1 MKRKVTLEQ
10 AEEALGLGA
19 LAARKEGGI
28 IAGKEPEAE
37 TPPAPPRA
45 KKKPEEVQLSIYVHK
60 DLHRQVKIALAEDGR
75 TLTGLLT
82 EYLNDWLKNR

>member
-19 LAARKEGGI
+19 LAARKEGGVI
-28 IAGKEPEAE
+28 SEKEPEA
-37 TPPAPPRA
+37 PAAPRA

>member
-10 AEEALGLGA
+10 AEESLGLAA
-19 LAARKEGGI
+19 LAARKEGGV
-28 IAGKEPEAE
+28 IAEKEPEAQ
-37 TPPAPPRA
+37 TPPAPARA
-45 KKKPEEVQLSIYVHK
+45 KKKEDEVQLSIYVHK
-60 DLHRQVKIALAEDGR
+60 DLHRRVKIALAEDGR

>member
-10 AEEALGLGA
+10 AEESLGLGA
-19 LAARKEGGI
+19 LAARKEGGV
-28 IAGKEPEAE
+28 IAEKEPEAQ
-37 TPPAPPRA
+37 TAPAPRA

-60 DLHRQVKIALAEDGR
+60 DLHRRVKIALAEDGR

>member
-19 LAARKEGGI
+19 LAARKEGGVI
-28 IAGKEPEAE
+28 SEKEPEA
-37 TPPAPPRA
+37 PPPPRA

>member
-28 IAGKEPEAE
+28 PEKEPEAE
-37 TPPAPPRA
+37 TPPAPRA

-60 DLHRQVKIALAEDGR
+60 DLHRRVKIALAEDGR

>member
-1 MKRKVTLEQ
+1 MKRKVTLEH

-28 IAGKEPEAE
+28 PEKEPEAE
-37 TPPAPPRA
+37 THPAPRA

-60 DLHRQVKIALAEDGR
+60 DLHRRVKIALAEDGR